1 MLNLRQSAL
10 ILVALLLPSLALAQG
25 KIAVLDVQ
33 TAILNTDAAQK
44 QFKELRAQPAY
55 DANFKE
61 LEKLKKEY
69 EDLVKQV
76 QKDLAVMSAEQKEA
90 QRKKI
95 EDKRADIEHVARK
108 LQAAEQELAQ
118 GLMQQMGAKMQGVV
132 TELIKTESIGL
143 LLDRKAVMHADTAYN
158 ITAKVTEQLN
168 KAK

>member
-1 MLNLRQSAL
+1 MSKLRQSAL
-10 ILVALLLPSLALAQG
+10 ILIALLLPSLAFAQG

-33 TAILNTDAAQK
+33 AAILNTDAAQK
-44 QFKELRAQPAY
+44 QFKDLRAQPAY

-76 QKDLAVMSAEQKEA
+76 QKDIAVMSAEQKEA

-95 EDKRADIEHVARK
+95 EDKRGDLEHIARK
-108 LQAAEQELAQ
+108 LQASEQELAQ
-118 GLMQQMGAKMQGVV
+118 SVMQQMGPKLQTVV
-132 TELIKTESIGL
+132 TGLIKSESIGL
-143 LLDRKAVMHADTAYN
+143 LLDRKAVMHADLSYN

-168 KAK
+168 KAN

>member
-1 MLNLRQSAL
+1 MLKLRQSAL
-10 ILVALLLPSLALAQG
+10 ILIALLLPSLAMAQG

-33 TAILNTDAAQK
+33 AAILNTDTAQK
-44 QFKELRAQPAY
+44 QFKDLRAQPAY
-55 DANFKE
+55 DANLKE

-95 EDKRADIEHVARK
+95 EDKRGDIEHIARK
-108 LQAAEQELAQ
+108 LQASEQELAQ
-118 GLMQQMGAKMQGVV
+118 QVMQQMGQKMQGVV
-132 TELIKTESIGL
+132 TDLIKSEGIGL
-143 LLDRKAVMHADTAYN
+143 LLDRKAVMHADLSYN

-168 KAK
+168 KSK

>member
-1 MLNLRQSAL
+1 MLKLRQSAL
-10 ILVALLLPSLALAQG
+10 ILIALLLPSLAMAQG

-33 TAILNTDAAQK
+33 AAILNTDTAQK
-44 QFKELRAQPAY
+44 QFKDLRAQPAY
-55 DANFKE
+55 DANLKE

-95 EDKRADIEHVARK
+95 EDKRGDIEHVARK
-108 LQAAEQELAQ
+108 LQASEQELAQ
-118 GLMQQMGAKMQGVV
+118 GVMQQMGSKLQGVV
-132 TELIKTESIGL
+132 TDLIKTEGIGL
-143 LLDRKAVMHADTAYN
+143 LLDRKAVMHADISYN